1 MLKSNPVVLI
11 TKENVSV
18 KIENVTTMQ
27 VFNVG
32 DVDVTFN
39 GAAIKVGDSKTI
51 VAADGTFSD
60 VDIDVVFSTNGLAG
74 YQKKIE
80 IIYKK
85 IIPSCVN

>member
-18 KIENVTTMQ
+18 KIESVTTME

-32 DVDVTFN
+32 DVDATFN
-39 GAAIKVGDSKTI
+39 GATLKAGKNKTI
-51 VAADGTFSD
+51 VVADGTLSD
-60 VDIDVVFSTNGLAG
+60 VDIDVVFTANSLAG
-74 YQKKIE
+74 YEKKIE

-85 IIPSCVN
+85 IIPSCVI

>member
-1 MLKSNPVVLI
+1 MLKSNPVVLV

-18 KIENVTTMQ
+18 KIESVTTME

-32 DVDVTFN
+32 DVDATFN
-39 GAAIKVGDSKTI
+39 GATLKAGKNKTI
-51 VAADGTFSD
+51 VVADGTLSD
-60 VDIDVVFSTNGLAG
+60 VDIDVVFLANSLEG
-74 YQKKIE
+74 YEKKIE